1 MEGYLTE
8 IRLFGPTWSPR
19 NWASCS
25 GQTMPISS
33 FNAVFSLIGTLYGGD
48 GRTTFMLPDL
58 RGRTVVGAG
67 SGIAL
72 TPRSNGQAG
81 GTETET
87 ISVSEMPAHDHAANT
102 SAPVVTGGSVS
113 LNANSST
120 ADQKDPT
127 NNYPGGG
134 DAFGSA
140 PFQYATSSNTTM
152 NPGIVNLS
160 GLTMSAPTTILA
172 NNGSS
177 QSHFNIQPY
186 QVVLPIICLSGI
198 YPSRN

>member
-48 GRTTFMLPDL
+48 GRTTFNLPDL
-58 RGRTVVGAG
+58 RGRTVVGSGA
-67 SGIAL
+67 GIAL

-81 GTETET
+81 GAETVT
-87 ISVSEMPAHDHAANT
+87 LSPSELPAHDHDANT
-102 SAPVVTGGSVS
+102 ATPVPTSASISV
-113 LNANSST
+113 
-120 ADQKDPT
+120 K
-127 NNYPGGG
+127 
-134 DAFGSA
+134 SA
-140 PFQYATSSNTTM
+140 ATSTSPSPANGLMGAPSNNIPQYGTAAGA
-152 NPGIVNLS
+152 N
-160 GLTMSAPTTILA
+160 MSASMMQLSDLTFNPLTTILS
-172 NNGSS
+172 NNGSN

-186 QVVLPIICLSGI
+186 QVVGYIICLSGI
-198 YPSRN
+198 YPSRS

>member
-48 GRTTFMLPDL
+48 GRTTFLLPDL
-58 RGRTVVGAG
+58 RGRTAVGSGA
-67 SGIAL
+67 GIAL

-81 GTETET
+81 GAETVT
-87 ISVSEMPAHDHAANT
+87 LTTSELPSHDHDANTTTPTASGASIQINSAAAATSPSAANNLFANPT
-102 SAPVVTGGSVS
+102 SNIPQYGPAAG
-113 LNANSST
+113 ANMSSSMAT
-120 ADQKDPT
+120 LT
-127 NNYPGGG
+127 NLTVNPMTTVLSN
-134 DAFGSA
+134 FGSSMDHYNMQ
-140 PFQYATSSNTTM
+140 PW
-152 NPGIVNLS
+152 LS
-160 GLTMSAPTTILA
+160 TL
-172 NNGSS
+172 
-177 QSHFNIQPY
+177 Y
-186 QVVLPIICLSGI
+186 IICLSGI

>member
-48 GRTTFMLPDL
+48 GRTTFLLPDL
-58 RGRTVVGAG
+58 RGRTAVGSGA
-67 SGIAL
+67 GIAL

-81 GTETET
+81 GSETVT
-87 ISVSEMPAHDHAANT
+87 ISTSELPAHDHDANT
-102 SAPVVTGGSVS
+102 TTPTVS
-113 LNANSST
+113 SST
-120 ADQKDPT
+120 IQINSAASFSSPSPT
-127 NNYPGGG
+127 DGLFAQPQNGIPMYGTAVGP
-134 DAFGSA
+134 AM
-140 PFQYATSSNTTM
+140 SSSMAQLTNLTF
-152 NPGIVNLS
+152 NPL
-160 GLTMSAPTTILA
+160 TTILS

-186 QVVLPIICLSGI
+186 QVTLYIICLSGI

>member
-48 GRTTFMLPDL
+48 GRTTFNLPDL

-67 SGIAL
+67 AGIAL

-81 GTETET
+81 GVETVT
-87 ISVSEMPAHDHAANT
+87 LTTNNLPSHTHNASTSIS
-102 SAPVVTGGSVS
+102 SAGVGVAKTGPVD
-113 LNANSST
+113 ANSPAVGSLPGAGIADINGDPINYYTST
-120 ADQKDPT
+120 GTDI
-127 NNYPGGG
+127 
-134 DAFGSA
+134 
-140 PFQYATSSNTTM
+140 TSS
-152 NPGIVNLS
+152 IS
-160 GLTMSAPTTILA
+160 GTATTIID

-177 QSHFNIQPY
+177 QDHFNIQPY